1 MQYKKP
7 FNKKWWFC
15 VVVIFITFFT
25 SFISGN
31 TGMQEA
37 QQTVIAKSTK
47 VVKSN
52 AKKVVTEKVTVK
64 RRRATRKRKSVAK
77 RKQKKRKGVTK
88 RNIRK
93 VYIAPNSGRRYH
105 FNPSCRGLR
114 RAHGNI
120 TKISLKKAINQG
132 YTLCKWED

>member
-1 MQYKKP
+1 MQYKSP
-7 FNKKWWFC
+7 FYKKWWFC
-15 VVVIFITFFT
+15 FAIIFISFFT

-31 TGMQEA
+31 TGMQDS
-37 QQTVIAKSTK
+37 QQTVIAKSSK
-47 VVKSN
+47 VVKN
-52 AKKVVTEKVTVK
+52 NKKKLVTEKVTVK
-64 RRRATRKRKSVAK
+64 RRRATRKRKSAAK
-77 RKQKKRKGVTK
+77 RKQKKRKGATK

-132 YTLCKWED
+132 YTLCKWEN

>member
-1 MQYKKP
+1 MQNKKYFYKKI
-7 FNKKWWFC
+7 WFC
-15 VVVIFITFFT
+15 FVVVFITFFT
-25 SFISGN
+25 NFVSGN
-31 TGMQEA
+31 TGIQDA

-52 AKKVVTEKVTVK
+52 AKKAVTEKVTVK
-64 RRRATRKRKSVAK
+64 RRKATRK
-77 RKQKKRKGVTK
+77 RKQKKRKAIAK
-88 RNIRK
+88 RNVRK

-105 FNPSCRGLR
+105 FNPNCRGLR

-120 TKISLKKAINQG
+120 TKISLKRASNQG

>member
-7 FNKKWWFC
+7 FYKKIWLYL
-15 VVVIFITFFT
+15 VVVFITFFT
-25 SFISGN
+25 TFVSGN
-31 TGMQEA
+31 TSIQDF

-47 VVKSN
+47 VVKNN
-52 AKKVVTEKVTVK
+52 AKKLVTKKVTVK
-64 RRRATRKRKSVAK
+64 RRRATRKRKVAAK
-77 RKQKKRKGVTK
+77 RKQKKRKSVAR
-88 RNIRK
+88 RNVRK
-93 VYIAPNSGRRYH
+93 VYIAPNSGKRYH

-120 TKISLKKAINQG
+120 TKISLKRAISQG

>member
-7 FNKKWWFC
+7 FYKKMWVCF
-15 VVVIFITFFT
+15 VVVFITFFT
-25 SFISGN
+25 NFVSGN
-31 TGMQEA
+31 IGIQSA

-64 RRRATRKRKSVAK
+64 RRKATRKRKQKRRKGIAK
-77 RKQKKRKGVTK
+77 RNV
-88 RNIRK
+88 RK

-120 TKISLKKAINQG
+120 TKISLKRASNQG

>member
-1 MQYKKP
+1 MQNKKAIYKKI
-7 FNKKWWFC
+7 WFC
-15 VVVIFITFFT
+15 FVVVFITFFT
-25 SFISGN
+25 NFVSGN
-31 TGMQEA
+31 TGIQDA

-52 AKKVVTEKVTVK
+52 AKKVTVK
-64 RRRATRKRKSVAK
+64 RRKATRK
-77 RKQKKRKGVTK
+77 RKQKKRKAIAK
-88 RNIRK
+88 RNVRK

-105 FNPSCRGLR
+105 FNPNCRGLR

-120 TKISLKKAINQG
+120 TKISLKRASNQG

>member
-1 MQYKKP
+1 MQNKKAFYKKI
-7 FNKKWWFC
+7 WFYF
-15 VVVIFITFFT
+15 VVVFISFSTTFV
-25 SFISGN
+25 SGN
-31 TGMQEA
+31 TGIQGV

-52 AKKVVTEKVTVK
+52 AKKITVK
-64 RRRATRKRKSVAK
+64 RRKATRK
-77 RKQKKRKGVTK
+77 RKQKKRKAIAK
-88 RNIRK
+88 RNVRK

-105 FNPSCRGLR
+105 FNPNCRGLR

-120 TKISLKKAINQG
+120 TKISLKRASKQG

>member
-7 FNKKWWFC
+7 FYKKIWFYF
-15 VVVIFITFFT
+15 VVVFISFFT
-25 SFISGN
+25 TFVSGN
-31 TGMQEA
+31 TGIQGI

-52 AKKVVTEKVTVK
+52 AKKVTVK
-64 RRRATRKRKSVAK
+64 RRKATRK
-77 RKQKKRKGVTK
+77 RKQKKRKTIAKSNV
-88 RNIRK
+88 RK

-105 FNPSCRGLR
+105 FNPNCRGLR

-120 TKISLKKAINQG
+120 TKISLKRASNQG

>member
-7 FNKKWWFC
+7 FYKKIWVCF
-15 VVVIFITFFT
+15 VVVFITFFT
-25 SFISGN
+25 TFVSGN
-31 TGMQEA
+31 TGIRDA

-52 AKKVVTEKVTVK
+52 AKKVTVK
-64 RRRATRKRKSVAK
+64 RRKANRK
-77 RKQKKRKGVTK
+77 RKQKKRKAIAK
-88 RNIRK
+88 RNVRK

-105 FNPSCRGLR
+105 FNPNCRGLR

-120 TKISLKKAINQG
+120 TKISLKRASNQG

>member
-1 MQYKKP
+1 MQNKKP
-7 FNKKWWFC
+7 FYKKIWFC
-15 VVVIFITFFT
+15 FVVVFITFFT
-25 SFISGN
+25 NFVSGN
-31 TGMQEA
+31 TGIQDA

-47 VVKSN
+47 VV
-52 AKKVVTEKVTVK
+52 AEKVTVK
-64 RRRATRKRKSVAK
+64 RRKATRKRKSAAK
-77 RKQKKRKGVTK
+77 RKQKKRKNAAK
-88 RNIRK
+88 RNVRK

-120 TKISLKKAINQG
+120 TKISLKRAINQG

>member
-1 MQYKKP
+1 MQYKRP
-7 FNKKWWFC
+7 FYKKWWFC
-15 VVVIFITFFT
+15 FAIIFISFFT

-64 RRRATRKRKSVAK
+64 RRKATRKRKSVAK
-77 RKQKKRKGVTK
+77 RKQKKRKGVVK

>member
-52 AKKVVTEKVTVK
+52 AKKVTVK

>member
-1 MQYKKP
+1 MQNKKAFYKKI
-7 FNKKWWFC
+7 WFC
-15 VVVIFITFFT
+15 FVVIFITFFT
-25 SFISGN
+25 NFVSGN
-31 TGMQEA
+31 TGIQDA

-64 RRRATRKRKSVAK
+64 RRKAARK
-77 RKQKKRKGVTK
+77 RKQKKRKAIAK
-88 RNIRK
+88 RNVRK

-120 TKISLKKAINQG
+120 TKISLKRAINQG

>member
-7 FNKKWWFC
+7 FYKKIWFYF
-15 VVVIFITFFT
+15 VVVFISFFT
-25 SFISGN
+25 TFVSGN
-31 TGMQEA
+31 TGIQGV
-37 QQTVIAKSTK
+37 QQTIIAKSTK

-52 AKKVVTEKVTVK
+52 AKKVTVK
-64 RRRATRKRKSVAK
+64 RRKATRK
-77 RKQKKRKGVTK
+77 RKQKKRKTIAKSNV
-88 RNIRK
+88 RK

-105 FNPSCRGLR
+105 FNPNCRGLR

-120 TKISLKKAINQG
+120 TKISLKRASNQG

>member
-7 FNKKWWFC
+7 FYKKIWVCF
-15 VVVIFITFFT
+15 VVVFITFLTNFV
-25 SFISGN
+25 SGN
-31 TGMQEA
+31 IGIQSA

-52 AKKVVTEKVTVK
+52 AKKVTVK
-64 RRRATRKRKSVAK
+64 RRKAARK
-77 RKQKKRKGVTK
+77 RKQKRRKGIAK
-88 RNIRK
+88 RNVRK

-105 FNPSCRGLR
+105 FNPNCRGLR
-114 RAHGNI
+114 RAHRNI
-120 TKISLKKAINQG
+120 TKMSLKRAISQG

>member
-7 FNKKWWFC
+7 FYKKIWLYL
-15 VVVIFITFFT
+15 VVVFITFFT
-25 SFISGN
+25 TFVSGN
-31 TGMQEA
+31 TGIQDA

-64 RRRATRKRKSVAK
+64 RRKAARK
-77 RKQKKRKGVTK
+77 RKQKKRKAIAK
-88 RNIRK
+88 RNVRK

-120 TKISLKKAINQG
+120 TKISLKRAINQG

>member
-7 FNKKWWFC
+7 FYKKIWFYF
-15 VVVIFITFFT
+15 VVVFISFFT
-25 SFISGN
+25 TFVSGN
-31 TGMQEA
+31 TGIQGV

-52 AKKVVTEKVTVK
+52 AKKVTVK
-64 RRRATRKRKSVAK
+64 RRKATRK
-77 RKQKKRKGVTK
+77 RKQKKRKAIAK
-88 RNIRK
+88 RNVRK

-120 TKISLKKAINQG
+120 TKISLKRASNQG

>member
-7 FNKKWWFC
+7 FYKKWWFC

-25 SFISGN
+25 NFVSSN
-31 TGMQEA
+31 TGMQDA

-64 RRRATRKRKSVAK
+64 RRRATHERKLTAKRKRKTA
-77 RKQKKRKGVTK
+77 TK

>member
-1 MQYKKP
+1 MQNKKAFYKKI
-7 FNKKWWFC
+7 WFC
-15 VVVIFITFFT
+15 FVVVFITFFT
-25 SFISGN
+25 NFVSGN
-31 TGMQEA
+31 TGIQDA

-64 RRRATRKRKSVAK
+64 RRKAARKRKLAAK
-77 RKQKKRKGVTK
+77 RKQKKQIGVAK
-88 RNIRK
+88 RNVRK

-120 TKISLKKAINQG
+120 TKISLKRAINQG

>member
-93 VYIAPNSGRRYH
+93 VYIAPNSGKRYH

>member
-1 MQYKKP
+1 MQNKKAFYKKI
-7 FNKKWWFC
+7 WFC
-15 VVVIFITFFT
+15 FVVIFITFFT
-25 SFISGN
+25 NFVSGN
-31 TGMQEA
+31 TGIQDA
-37 QQTVIAKSTK
+37 QQTVIAKPTK

-64 RRRATRKRKSVAK
+64 RRKAARK
-77 RKQKKRKGVTK
+77 RKQKKRKAIAK
-88 RNIRK
+88 RNVRK

-120 TKISLKKAINQG
+120 TKISLKRAINQG

>member
-15 VVVIFITFFT
+15 VIVIFITFFT
-25 SFISGN
+25 NFVSGN
-31 TGMQEA
+31 TGMQDA

-64 RRRATRKRKSVAK
+64 RRRATRKRKSAAK
-77 RKQKKRKGVTK
+77 RKQKKRKGAVK

-93 VYIAPNSGRRYH
+93 VYIAPNSGKRYH

-132 YTLCKWED
+132 YTLCKWEN

>member
-1 MQYKKP
+1 MQNKKP
-7 FNKKWWFC
+7 FYKKWWFC
-15 VVVIFITFFT
+15 FVVIFITFFT
-25 SFISGN
+25 NFVSGN
-31 TGMQEA
+31 TGIQDA

-64 RRRATRKRKSVAK
+64 RRKATRKRKLAAK
-77 RKQKKRKGVTK
+77 RKQKKRKSVAK
-88 RNIRK
+88 RNVHK

-120 TKISLKKAINQG
+120 TKISLKRAINQG

>member
-7 FNKKWWFC
+7 FYKKIWFYF
-15 VVVIFITFFT
+15 VVVFISFFT
-25 SFISGN
+25 TFVSGN
-31 TGMQEA
+31 TGIQDV

-52 AKKVVTEKVTVK
+52 AKKVTVK
-64 RRRATRKRKSVAK
+64 RRKATRK
-77 RKQKKRKGVTK
+77 RKQKKRKAIAK
-88 RNIRK
+88 RNVRK

-105 FNPSCRGLR
+105 FNPNCRGLR

-120 TKISLKKAINQG
+120 TKISLKRASNQG

>member
-7 FNKKWWFC
+7 FYKKIWFYF
-15 VVVIFITFFT
+15 VVVFISFFT
-25 SFISGN
+25 TFVSGN
-31 TGMQEA
+31 TGIQDA

-52 AKKVVTEKVTVK
+52 AKKVTVK
-64 RRRATRKRKSVAK
+64 RRKATRK
-77 RKQKKRKGVTK
+77 RKQKKRKAIAK
-88 RNIRK
+88 RNVRK

-105 FNPSCRGLR
+105 FNPNCRGLR

-120 TKISLKKAINQG
+120 TKISLKRASNQG

>member
-7 FNKKWWFC
+7 FYKKIWVCF
-15 VVVIFITFFT
+15 VVVFITFFT
-25 SFISGN
+25 TFVSGN
-31 TGMQEA
+31 TGIRDA

-52 AKKVVTEKVTVK
+52 AKKVTVK
-64 RRRATRKRKSVAK
+64 RRKATRK
-77 RKQKKRKGVTK
+77 RKQKKRKAIAK
-88 RNIRK
+88 RNVRK

-105 FNPSCRGLR
+105 FNPNCRGLR

-120 TKISLKKAINQG
+120 TKISLKRASNQG

>member
-7 FNKKWWFC
+7 FYKKIWVCF
-15 VVVIFITFFT
+15 VVVFITFFT
-25 SFISGN
+25 NFVSGN
-31 TGMQEA
+31 TGIQDA

-64 RRRATRKRKSVAK
+64 RRKAARK
-77 RKQKKRKGVTK
+77 RKQKRRKGIAK
-88 RNIRK
+88 RNVRK

-105 FNPSCRGLR
+105 FNPGCRGLR
-114 RAHGNI
+114 RAHRNI
-120 TKISLKKAINQG
+120 TKMSLKRAISQG

>member
-15 VVVIFITFFT
+15 VIVIFITFFT
-25 SFISGN
+25 NFVSGN
-31 TGMQEA
+31 TGMQDA

-120 TKISLKKAINQG
+120 AKISLKKAINQG

>member
-7 FNKKWWFC
+7 FYKKIWFYF
-15 VVVIFITFFT
+15 VVVFISFFT
-25 SFISGN
+25 TFVSGN
-31 TGMQEA
+31 TGIQGV

-52 AKKVVTEKVTVK
+52 AKKVTVK
-64 RRRATRKRKSVAK
+64 RRKATRK
-77 RKQKKRKGVTK
+77 RKQKKRKAIAK
-88 RNIRK
+88 RNVRK

-105 FNPSCRGLR
+105 FNPNCRGLR

-120 TKISLKKAINQG
+120 TKISLKRAINQG

>member
-7 FNKKWWFC
+7 FYKKIWFYF
-15 VVVIFITFFT
+15 VVVFISFFT
-25 SFISGN
+25 TFVSGN
-31 TGMQEA
+31 TGIQGV

-52 AKKVVTEKVTVK
+52 AKKVTVK
-64 RRRATRKRKSVAK
+64 RRKATRK
-77 RKQKKRKGVTK
+77 RKQKKRKTIAK
-88 RNIRK
+88 RNVRK

-105 FNPSCRGLR
+105 FNPNCRGLR

-120 TKISLKKAINQG
+120 TKISLKRASNQG

>member
-7 FNKKWWFC
+7 FYKKIWFYF
-15 VVVIFITFFT
+15 VVVFISFFT
-25 SFISGN
+25 TFVSGN
-31 TGMQEA
+31 TGIQGV

-52 AKKVVTEKVTVK
+52 AKKVTVK
-64 RRRATRKRKSVAK
+64 RRKATRK
-77 RKQKKRKGVTK
+77 RKQKKRKAIAK
-88 RNIRK
+88 RNVRK

-105 FNPSCRGLR
+105 FNPNCRGLR

-120 TKISLKKAINQG
+120 TKISLKRASNQG

>member
-1 MQYKKP
+1 MQNKKP
-7 FNKKWWFC
+7 FYKKIWFC
-15 VVVIFITFFT
+15 FVVVFITFFT
-25 SFISGN
+25 NFVSGN
-31 TGMQEA
+31 TGIQDA

-52 AKKVVTEKVTVK
+52 AKKAVTEKVTVK
-64 RRRATRKRKSVAK
+64 RRKATRK
-77 RKQKKRKGVTK
+77 RKQKKRKAIAK
-88 RNIRK
+88 RNVRK

-105 FNPSCRGLR
+105 FNPNCRGLR

-120 TKISLKKAINQG
+120 TKISLKRASKQG

>member
-1 MQYKKP
+1 MQNKKAFYKKI
-7 FNKKWWFC
+7 WFYF
-15 VVVIFITFFT
+15 VVVFISFFT
-25 SFISGN
+25 TFVSGN
-31 TGMQEA
+31 TGIQGV

-52 AKKVVTEKVTVK
+52 AKKITVK
-64 RRRATRKRKSVAK
+64 RRKATRK
-77 RKQKKRKGVTK
+77 RKQKKRKAIAK
-88 RNIRK
+88 RNVRK

-105 FNPSCRGLR
+105 FNPNCRGLR

-120 TKISLKKAINQG
+120 TKISLKRASKQG

>member
-1 MQYKKP
+1 MQYNKP
-7 FNKKWWFC
+7 FYKKWCFC
-15 VVVIFITFFT
+15 FVVIFITFFAN
-25 SFISGN
+25 FISGN
-31 TGMQEA
+31 TGMQDS

-47 VVKSN
+47 VVKNN
-52 AKKVVTEKVTVK
+52 AKKVVTKKVTVK
-64 RRRATRKRKSVAK
+64 SRRATRKRKSVAK
-77 RKQKKRKGVTK
+77 RKQKKRKGVVK

>member
-1 MQYKKP
+1 MQNKKP
-7 FNKKWWFC
+7 FYKKIWLFL
-15 VVVIFITFFT
+15 VVVFITFFT
-25 SFISGN
+25 TFVSGN
-31 TGMQEA
+31 TGIQDA

-64 RRRATRKRKSVAK
+64 RRKAARK
-77 RKQKKRKGVTK
+77 RKQKRRKGIAK
-88 RNIRK
+88 RNVRK

-105 FNPSCRGLR
+105 FNPNCRGLR
-114 RAHGNI
+114 RAHRNI
-120 TKISLKKAINQG
+120 TKMSLKRAISQG

>member
-7 FNKKWWFC
+7 FYKKIWVCF
-15 VVVIFITFFT
+15 VVVFITFFT
-25 SFISGN
+25 NFVSGN
-31 TGMQEA
+31 IGIQNA

-52 AKKVVTEKVTVK
+52 AKKGVTEKVTVK
-64 RRRATRKRKSVAK
+64 RRKVTRKRKQKRRKGIAK
-77 RKQKKRKGVTK
+77 RNV
-88 RNIRK
+88 RK

-105 FNPSCRGLR
+105 FNPNCRGLR
-114 RAHGNI
+114 RAHRNI
-120 TKISLKKAINQG
+120 TKMSLKRAISQG

>member
-7 FNKKWWFC
+7 FYKKIWFYF
-15 VVVIFITFFT
+15 VVVFISFFT
-25 SFISGN
+25 TFVSGN
-31 TGMQEA
+31 TGIQGV

-52 AKKVVTEKVTVK
+52 EKKVTVK
-64 RRRATRKRKSVAK
+64 RRKATRK
-77 RKQKKRKGVTK
+77 RKQKKRKAIAK
-88 RNIRK
+88 RNVRK

-105 FNPSCRGLR
+105 FNPNCRGLR

-120 TKISLKKAINQG
+120 TKISLKRASNQG

>member
-7 FNKKWWFC
+7 FYKKIWFYF
-15 VVVIFITFFT
+15 VVVFISFFT
-25 SFISGN
+25 TFVSGN
-31 TGMQEA
+31 TGIQGV

-52 AKKVVTEKVTVK
+52 AKKVTVK
-64 RRRATRKRKSVAK
+64 RRKTTRK
-77 RKQKKRKGVTK
+77 RKQKKRKAIAK
-88 RNIRK
+88 RNVRK

-105 FNPSCRGLR
+105 FNPNCRGLR

-120 TKISLKKAINQG
+120 TKISLKRASNQG